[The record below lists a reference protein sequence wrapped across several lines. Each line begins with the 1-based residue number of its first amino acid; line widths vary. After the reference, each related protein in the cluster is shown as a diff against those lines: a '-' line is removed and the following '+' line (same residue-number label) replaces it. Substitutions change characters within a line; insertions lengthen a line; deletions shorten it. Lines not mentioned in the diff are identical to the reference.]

1 MTIDIRGVNTHNK
14 GAQLMMY
21 SIAERIG
28 NDFSLSASPNGT
40 DYLER
45 AKLGL
50 KQTLLINQAPTLS
63 ASASNLIPKKIRTA
77 FGLASDS
84 DLTGVLDAA
93 GFAYS
98 DNFSAERSKREATHA
113 ARWKKNGVPLVML
126 PQAFGPFT
134 HSDQREWSGKLLRD
148 AKIVFARDKI
158 SLQHVRSL
166 DPAIN
171 VKLSPDFTIGLKA
184 PGIEPPIGG
193 VYGAIVPNSKMVSH
207 TSLSAESYVES
218 LVNASLVMRAAGIEP
233 VVVIHE
239 FNDLALG
246 RRISE
251 SLGCEMFQH
260 ENPLVLKKALGD
272 AAVAVASR
280 FHAIV
285 GALSQETP
293 VIAYGWSHKYQEL
306 LSDFGV
312 PEWVYTPEQD
322 IKASV
327 EQLIH
332 AANSPNVLAERGT
345 ELRSQNDAMWTEV
358 VASLTSR

>member
-21 SIAERIG
+21 AVVDRIG
-28 NDFSLSASPNGT
+28 DQFDLSASPNGT
-40 DYLER
+40 DYTER
-45 AKLGL
+45 AKLGM
-50 KQTLLINQAPTLS
+50 KQTLLLNQAPSIS
-63 ASASNLIPKKIRTA
+63 AVASNLVPSKVRSA

-113 ARWKKNGVPLVML
+113 ARWKKNSIPLVML

-134 HSDQREWSGKLLRD
+134 HPDQKQWSTKLLKD
-148 AKIVFARDKI
+148 ATLVFARDAV
-158 SLQHVRSL
+158 SLAHVRAL
-166 DPAIN
+166 DPKIN

-184 PGIEPPIGG
+184 HDIDSPVTGT
-193 VYGAIVPNSKMVSH
+193 YGAIVPNSKMVSH
-207 TSLSAESYVES
+207 TSLTQEAYVAS
-218 LVNASLVMRAAGIEP
+218 LVQASLVMRSAGIEP

-239 FNDLALG
+239 FNDKVLG
-246 RRISE
+246 QQISE
-251 SLGCEMFQH
+251 RLGCEIFSH
-260 ENPLVLKKALGD
+260 ASPLVLKKVLGD
-272 AAVAVASR
+272 AVIAVASR

-312 PEWVYTPEQD
+312 PEWVYTPDLD
-322 IKASV
+322 IVRSV
-327 EQLIH
+327 EQLVS
-332 AANSPNVLAERGT
+332 ASTSPNVLGERGA
-345 ELRSQNDAMWTEV
+345 ELRRRNDIMWSEV
-358 VASLTSR
+358 VELLGGH